1 MSVMLELGAA
11 AAAGSA
17 LWAAGRCHDFFEG
30 ERLWADLVDEFRLGR
45 RSLADLDR
53 QWAQNPE
60 RSPVIVSL
68 TTIPSRLPFIG
79 ETLKSL
85 LRQTRAPARIV
96 LQLPEFS
103 RREQRRYELPEALR
117 ALAALEIAPT
127 EDWGPATKLI
137 PAVLRYPARQPILA
151 LDDDRIY
158 PATLLADLEAA
169 SLRHPDCA
177 LGLSGWRVPAD
188 LTDRPTTVWSNLRM
202 RPPAPVRATRL
213 RAPYEVDILQGMSGY
228 LVRPEFFDAR
238 ALCDYSGA
246 PEAVFYVDDVWI
258 SAHCRARKLVIPARR
273 SNYGRRRHAAFFK
286 STSVALL
293 NRGGGD
299 PDRRNNSI
307 ALRHLRHAWPAVRMA
322 ADQDRQR

>member
-1 MSVMLELGAA
+1 MLWPYLVPPLLIGA
-11 AAAGSA
+11 SI
-17 LWAAGRCHDFFEG
+17 RTYNFFEG
-30 ERLWADLVDEFRLGR
+30 ERLVQDLWREYRL
-45 RSLADLDR
+45 AHAHIAALDR
-53 QWAQNPE
+53 AWAVRAD
-60 RSPVIVSL
+60 RSEVIVSL

-85 LRQTRAPARIV
+85 LRQTRPPARIV

-103 RREQRRYELPEALR
+103 RRERRRYELPDALR
-117 ALAALEIAPT
+117 GLAALDVAPA

-202 RPPAPVRATRL
+202 RPPAPVRANRL

-299 PDRRNNSI
+299 PDLRNNTI
-307 ALRHLRHAWPAVRMA
+307 ALRHLRQAWPAVRMA